1 MVTIKSVKNSI
12 SKRMPWL
19 IFVRS
24 SYFSFFLEKS
34 STFLIIL
41 VSFFFFY
48 YFFFEGT
55 GVRESEPNDLVKT
68 CFSRRFRK
76 CFLLLFL
83 MMNMSKGELGGNR
96 FDPNPSTGE
105 GFSSVF
111 SFLLYFDCVFLFFWK
126 WRPACCLAAAQTT
139 AIIKGRRI
147 LFRRF

>member
-1 MVTIKSVKNSI
+1 MTNFCKKF
-12 SKRMPWL
+12 L
-19 IFVRS
+19 F
-24 SYFSFFLEKS
+24 FFLSRKK
-34 STFLIIL
+34 FYFFDYFGFI
-41 VSFFFFY
+41 FFFY

-83 MMNMSKGELGGNR
+83 MLNMSKGELGGNR

-111 SFLLYFDCVFLFFWK
+111 SFLLYFDCVFLFF
-126 WRPACCLAAAQTT
+126 
-139 AIIKGRRI
+139 
-147 LFRRF
+147 